1 MVIIFLDRK
10 VSSWSICFVFFFFVS
25 SDVKRRHFWILVY
38 TITVDF
44 SSSADEKKSFRMKTT
59 GKISCWQTVQ
69 THTHTRKGCCFCS
82 LRFPGKCYYWCSKR
96 FSRYNTDALN
106 ETHRYLI
113 NTVYSIIFFIVQEN
127 WLFWFLN
134 ENAVDTSTE
143 TITRII
149 GIQPLAP
156 ILCAKTRNKM
166 RKNEILSVSLR
177 QICVCVQWLIL
188 FKKREKVSL
197 VLGSS

>member
-1 MVIIFLDRK
+1 MDTCVYNYC
-10 VSSWSICFVFFFFVS
+10 WFFV
-25 SDVKRRHFWILVY
+25 KCWW
-38 TITVDF
+38 
-44 SSSADEKKSFRMKTT
+44 EKKFPYENNRKNFMLTNRSN
-59 GKISCWQTVQ
+59 

-113 NTVYSIIFFIVQEN
+113 NTVYSIIFFVVQEN

-188 FKKREKVSL
+188 FKKKEKKFRSC
-197 VLGSS
+197 